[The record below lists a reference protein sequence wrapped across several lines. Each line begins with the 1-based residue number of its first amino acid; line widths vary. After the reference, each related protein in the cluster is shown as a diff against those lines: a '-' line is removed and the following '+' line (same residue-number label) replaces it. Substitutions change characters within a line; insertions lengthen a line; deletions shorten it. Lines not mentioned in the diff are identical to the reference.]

1 MRPTSYKPEF
11 CEVVVRAGKRGKSKT
26 GMAAEIGVSK
36 DTLYRWVKE
45 FPEFSD
51 AVSLA
56 VTFSQQWWEDCGQD
70 NLNADKFQATVY
82 NRQIRNRFRED
93 HGDVAEVVT
102 RQSGVISSE
111 PLTAEQWEEMYSA
124 DND

>member
-1 MRPTSYKPEF
+1 
-11 CEVVVRAGKRGKSKT
+11 
-26 GMAAEIGVSK
+26 MAAEIGVSK